1 MKVIVD
7 ISDNE
12 VTFGMKV
19 LKSLS
24 FVKKVN
30 PMSDTTVELWEDL
43 KEAAQQ
49 VKKHKEGKIDLK
61 SAQDLLNEL

>member
-1 MKVIVD
+1 MI
-7 ISDNE
+7 
-12 VTFGMKV
+12 
-19 LKSLS
+19 
-24 FVKKVN
+24 
-30 PMSDTTVELWEDL
+30 DTAVELWEDL